1 MSSRANVFNVFLI
14 WDIKHVFRC
23 FFLFSYQCILQVWF
37 SAASACLFVISFV
50 SEITGHGYTAVIVQ
64 TTRVDW
70 ELLSGL

>member
-1 MSSRANVFNVFLI
+1 MSSRANVLNVFFNMGY
-14 WDIKHVFRC
+14 KTCFSM